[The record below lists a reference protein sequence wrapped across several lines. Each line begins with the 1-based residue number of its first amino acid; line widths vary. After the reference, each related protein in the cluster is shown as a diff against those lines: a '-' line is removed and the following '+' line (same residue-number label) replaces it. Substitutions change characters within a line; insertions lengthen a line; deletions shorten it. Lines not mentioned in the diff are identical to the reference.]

1 MRFMAKNIAV
11 LGDSESI
18 KGFSAIG
25 LDIFPCDGL
34 DEASTS
40 RILRNLADSED
51 YSIIY
56 VTEEYFN
63 KTEKERS
70 RYEER
75 ITPAIIPI
83 PGVKGNEN
91 TGRKRLSSFV
101 EKAVGSDIIFNN

>member
-18 KGFSAIG
+18 KGFSAVG
-25 LDIFPCDGL
+25 LEIFPCDSFN
-34 DEASTS
+34 EAS
-40 RILRNLADSED
+40 RLLRNIADSDD

-56 VTEEYFN
+56 VTEELFN
-63 KTEKERS
+63 NIEKERL

-75 ITPAIIPI
+75 ITPAIVPI
-83 PGVKGNEN
+83 PGVKGNAN
-91 TGRKRLSSFV
+91 TGTKRLSSFV

>member
-1 MRFMAKNIAV
+1 MRYMAKNIAV

-18 KGFSAIG
+18 KGFCAIG
-25 LDIFPCDGL
+25 LDIFPCD
-34 DEASTS
+34 DSDDYS

-56 VTEEYFN
+56 LTEEVFN
-63 KTEKERS
+63 LTEKERL

-83 PGVKGNEN
+83 PGVKGNID
-91 TGRKRLSSFV
+91 TGTKRLSFFV

>member
-25 LDIFPCDGL
+25 LDIFPCDTY
-34 DEASTS
+34 DDAS
-40 RILRNLADSED
+40 RILRNLADSDE

-56 VTEEYFN
+56 VTEEFFN
-63 KTEKERS
+63 NIEKERS
-70 RYEER
+70 RYEGQ

-91 TGRKRLSSFV
+91 TGTKRLSSFV